1 MPFTSLRVQDICYVI
16 RFSTNQKH
24 FESVNKKEHIIGIQ
38 LEGDSV
44 LHTFADRSF
53 ALKKNM
59 IYFFNKDE
67 DYVVDGDKGLSF
79 SVHFTTVEPIPT
91 KSFCLSVR
99 DNTKI
104 LNILTKIEYEFNKK
118 NQTTPESL
126 SELYKLFA
134 LFGGIYSGKYLP
146 KNNKLEEAKEYINL
160 HFKEK
165 DCITG
170 AATVCGVTPRRFTDL
185 FRECYHMT
193 PNRYL
198 LQRKLDT
205 AKQLLDMA
213 ELSLA
218 HVAEMSGFS
227 DVYYFSK
234 VFKRELGV
242 SPGVYREQYQSTNP
256 S

>member
-1 MPFTSLRVQDICYVI
+1 MPFTSLRVQDICFTI

-91 KSFCLSVR
+91 KSFCLPVR

-134 LFGGIYSGKYLP
+134 LFGDIYRGKYLP
-146 KNNKLEEAKEYINL
+146 KNQKLEEAKEYINL

-165 DCITG
+165 DCLKT
-170 AATVCGVTPRRFTDL
+170 AAEIYGVSRRRFGDV
-185 FRECYHMT
+185 FAESFHIT
-193 PNRYL
+193 PNQYINS
-198 LQRKLDT
+198 RKIEH
-205 AKQLLDMA
+205 AKNLISSGQLSVG
-213 ELSLA
+213 E
-218 HVAEMSGFS
+218 VAEYCGFS
-227 DVYYFSK
+227 DLFYFSK
-234 VFKRELGV
+234 IFKKETGQTPTDYKNGSNKKPRA
-242 SPGVYREQYQSTNP
+242 
-256 S
+256 

>member
-1 MPFTSLRVQDICYVI
+1 MPFTSLRVQDICFII

-53 ALKKNM
+53 ALKKDM

-79 SVHFTTVEPIPT
+79 SVHFTSVEPIST
-91 KSFCLSVR
+91 KSFCLPIR

-104 LNILTKIEYEFNKK
+104 LNILQKIEYEFIKK
-118 NQTTPESL
+118 GKTTPESL
-126 SELYKLFA
+126 SQLYKLFSIFNDVYA
-134 LFGGIYSGKYLP
+134 KKYHP
-146 KNNKLEEAKEYINL
+146 KNVRLEEAKEFINL

-165 DCITG
+165 NCLDSV
-170 AATVCGVTPRRFTDL
+170 AMHYGVSRRRFCDL
-185 FRECYHMT
+185 FSENFHIT
-193 PNRYL
+193 PNQYIVSLKIEFAKNL
-198 LQRKLDT
+198 LSSGQFSVADVS
-205 AKQLLDMA
+205 
-213 ELSLA
+213 ELC
-218 HVAEMSGFS
+218 GFS

-234 VFKRELGV
+234 VFKKETLCTPSKYIQKNGDV
-242 SPGVYREQYQSTNP
+242 S
-256 S
+256 